1 MTENE
6 RIKQVRKKLNLTLSV
21 FGQRI
26 GITSAALSKVE
37 NGKRNITEQVRRA
50 VCREFGVDENW
61 LLTGEGD
68 MFTNASASIV
78 DEIARQYHLTP
89 ESKVLI
95 ERFLVLSPE
104 VQKGILDYILD
115 VAAVL
120 NGTSDAGTR
129 ELTKEEKVA
138 GYRRELDEAEEAAER
153 SSALQ
158 TQSDDTG
165 KMA

>member
-6 RIKQVRKKLNLTLSV
+6 RIKQVRKEKALTLEA
-21 FGQRI
+21 FGRRL
-26 GITSAALSKVE
+26 GVTKAAMSKLE
-37 NGKRNITEQVRRA
+37 NGLRGVTEQMRLA
-50 VCREFGVDENW
+50 ICREYGVNEDW
-61 LLTGEGD
+61 LLTGKGD
-68 MFTNASASIV
+68 MFTNASANIV

-89 ESKVLI
+89 ETKVLI

-115 VAAVL
+115 VAAVI
-120 NGTSDAGTR
+120 NGTNNR

-138 GYRRELDEAEEAAER
+138 GYRRELDEEEEAAER

-165 KMA
+165 TKMA